1 MDMDIKLK
9 ILQDLYQV
17 NEMLEFRSLNLEE

>member
-17 NEMLEFRSLNLEE
+17 NEMLEFGSLNLEE